1 MENLDAAPERDIR
14 RRYVIGLV
22 ARELADAVGPEH
34 VSVDP
39 KDLEAQA
46 DDWSWMS
53 QYMRY
58 KNLPHP
64 TADIAVHPANAE
76 EVAACGRIASDLG
89 IPVVAGGGGPEPRG
103 ERSPR
108 TGGSHWTSPG

>member
-1 MENLDAAPERDIR
+1 MVSTFFSPTFPDPIQC
-14 RRYVIGLV
+14 VIGLV
-22 ARELADAVGPEH
+22 ARELADAVGPDH
-34 VSVDP
+34 VSADP

-76 EVAACGRIASDLG
+76 EVAACVRIASDFG
-89 IPVVAGGGGPEPRG
+89 MPVVPRGGGSG
-103 ERSPR
+103 
-108 TGGSHWTSPG
+108 TQGGGDGAPPTSR

>member
-14 RRYVIGLV
+14 RRYVIGLI
-22 ARELADAVGPEH
+22 ARELADAVGPDH

-64 TADIAVHPANAE
+64 TADIAVHPASAE
-76 EVAACGRIASDLG
+76 EVASPAILACRWSLG
-89 IPVVAGGGGPEPRG
+89 AGGLEPRG

-108 TGGSHWTSPG
+108 MGGSHWTSPG

>member
-22 ARELADAVGPEH
+22 ARELADAVGADH

-64 TADIAVHPANAE
+64 SADIAVHPANAE
-76 EVAACGRIASDLG
+76 EVAACVRIASDFGMPVLLG
-89 IPVVAGGGGPEPRG
+89 KNIQSSVSRIA
-103 ERSPR
+103 
-108 TGGSHWTSPG
+108 